1 LSCSGLQK
9 VTSSEEI
16 SEPAWKFNRRLKLRG
31 GPMSAHSVVATP
43 IVCQPGWSGEEL
55 DLLLGAAKFLRS
67 AGTDLVTDHGV
78 TDEGE
83 PWFVFCDPENC
94 DVLVHFAR
102 ISGKYLACVP
112 FLDRALTGNVL
123 HDLVDRFLQS
133 RCIVWPMFLVEEQ
146 RGELQS

>member
-1 LSCSGLQK
+1 M
-9 VTSSEEI
+9 
-16 SEPAWKFNRRLKLRG
+16 
-31 GPMSAHSVVATP
+31 MSAQSLVATP
-43 IVCQPGWSGEEL
+43 IVCQLGWSAEEL

-83 PWFVFCDPENC
+83 PWFVFCDPENG

-112 FLDRALTGNVL
+112 FLDHALTGNVL
-123 HDLVDRFLQS
+123 HGLLDRFLQS

-146 RGELQS
+146 RRELQSQSPDSFRLIGKGA